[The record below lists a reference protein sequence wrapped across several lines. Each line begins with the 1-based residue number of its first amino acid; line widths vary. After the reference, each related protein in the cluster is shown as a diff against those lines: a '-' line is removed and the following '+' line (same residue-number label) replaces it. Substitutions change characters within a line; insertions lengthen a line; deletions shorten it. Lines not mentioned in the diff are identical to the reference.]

1 MMSKTTTP
9 TTPTGSQGKELA
21 PTAPKALNAS
31 ERFTNKVMSEFG
43 SNVAGALTVTDYQR
57 SLIQGYFIAVDR
69 ALEVQEENRIRK
81 NENNKNHDYDNL
93 ISYTWDN
100 VNLKDLALDVVHF
113 SKIGLD
119 AMEKNHIHVVPY
131 LNKKTSKYDVT
142 LMPGYVGIEYVA
154 KKYAA
159 MPSKAVTVELVYSTD
174 IFTPIKKNINNP
186 VESYDFTITN
196 PFERGDIIGGF
207 GYIEYDDPKCN
218 KLIMMSI
225 KDIEK
230 RKPSYA
236 SAEFWGGKKKEWQNG
251 KQVEVETDGWY
262 DEMCLKTV
270 KREVYSEKHIP
281 RDPKKIDDDY
291 NYILQREANM
301 IEVEAQR
308 EIHENANVTPIELPE
323 STSPETTQ
331 SEAPAAPAD
340 DLP

>member
-1 MMSKTTTP
+1 MSKTDIP
-9 TTPTGSQGKELA
+9 ATPTGPQGKELA

-43 SNVAGALTVTDYQR
+43 NNVAGSLTVTDYQR

-93 ISYTWDN
+93 VPYTWEN
-100 VNLKDLALDVVHF
+100 VNLKDLALDVVHY
-113 SKIGLD
+113 SKMGLD
-119 AMEKNHIHVVPY
+119 AMEKNHISVVPY
-131 LNKKTSKYDVT
+131 LNRKTNKYDVN
-142 LMPGYVGIEYVA
+142 LMRGYVGIEYTA
-154 KKYAA
+154 KKYALDL
-159 MPSKAVTVELVYSTD
+159 PKSVIVELVYSTD
-174 IFTPIKKNINNP
+174 VFRPIKKNVNNP

-196 PFERGDIIGGF
+196 PFERGEIVGGF
-207 GYIEYDDPKCN
+207 GYIEYDDPKKN

-225 KDIEK
+225 RDIEK
-230 RKPSYA
+230 RKPPYA
-236 SAEFWGGKKKEWQNG
+236 AAEFWGGKKKVWENG
-251 KQVEVETDGWY
+251 KQIEVETDGWY

-270 KREVYSEKHIP
+270 KREVYSEKHIT

-291 NYILQREANM
+291 NYVLQREANM
-301 IEVEAQR
+301 IEVEAQN
-308 EIHENANVTPIELPE
+308 EVHENANVTPIELPE
-323 STSPETTQ
+323 STNPADTQ

>member
-1 MMSKTTTP
+1 MSKTDIP
-9 TTPTGSQGKELA
+9 TTPTGPQEKELT
-21 PTAPKALNAS
+21 TAPSKTLSHS
-31 ERFTNKVMSEFG
+31 ERFANKVMSEFG
-43 SNVAGALTVTDYQR
+43 TNVAGVLEVSEYQK
-57 SLIQGYFIAVDR
+57 SLIQGYFIAIDR

-93 ISYTWDN
+93 VPYTWEN

-113 SKIGLD
+113 SKMGLD
-119 AMEKNHIHVVPY
+119 AMEKNHISVVPY
-131 LNKKTSKYDVT
+131 LNRKTNKYDVN
-142 LMPGYVGIEYVA
+142 LMRGYAGIEYTA
-154 KKYAA
+154 KKYALD
-159 MPSKAVTVELVYSTD
+159 PPKSVTVELVYSTD
-174 IFTPIKKNINNP
+174 YFKSIKK
-186 VESYDFTITN
+186 DITHSIEGYEFSIKN
-196 PFERGDIIGGF
+196 PFDRGEVIGGF
-207 GYIEYDDPKCN
+207 GYIEYDDPKNN
-218 KLIMMSI
+218 KLITMSV

-230 RKPSYA
+230 RKPPYA

-270 KREVYSEKHIP
+270 KREVYSEKNIL
-281 RDPKKIDDDY
+281 RDPRKVDDDY

-301 IEVEAQR
+301 IEVEAQN